1 MKRFPETVGIL
12 TVALMSLIVLS
23 CFAGCQSWSKDATAR
38 DKYADAERTFQTTVD
53 AAMYGVKSGK
63 LKGETLALVKAA
75 LIEANAALAEMHA
88 RVRTGDPVEADYWL
102 ERVNAAV
109 NAAAR
114 YLEEN
119 AAKTTQ
125 G

>member
-1 MKRFPETVGIL
+1 MKRFPEIAGIL
-12 TVALMSLIVLS
+12 ALLVMVYAL
-23 CFAGCQSWSKDATAR
+23 AGCQSMRADATAR
-38 DKYADAERTFQTTVD
+38 DKYADAERVFQATAD
-53 AAMYGVKSGK
+53 AAIYGVKSGK

-109 NAAAR
+109 NAAVR

-119 AAKTTQ
+119 VSKTTQ